1 MFRVLRYI
9 NVDKSQKSIGVLKME
24 LLKKTINQIL
34 PVKNEFKIK
43 TQERLDALTK
53 PLGSLGMLEEV
64 AKDVLAI
71 TENEEYQI
79 KKKVI
84 FVLAGDHGVVKESV
98 TGYPQ
103 EVTPQMVYNFVRGG
117 AAINVLARHVDA
129 KVVVVDM
136 GVAADLN
143 EASGRIINKKINYG
157 TKNFAEDHAMSKD
170 EAIRSIEAGIEVF
183 EQEAKNGIDIVGCG
197 DMGIGNTTTSSAI
210 VAALT
215 GAPVE
220 QVTGR
225 GTGIDDEMLA
235 HKIDVIKKALA
246 KHNPDITDP
255 IDVLS
260 KVGGFEIGGIAGVI
274 LAAAS
279 HKIPILLD
287 GFISSA
293 GALIAYKLQPNVK
306 DYFIASHVSIERG
319 HQIILET
326 FNKRPLLN
334 LDLRLGEG
342 TGAAL
347 AMPLVEASMKILNEM
362 ATFADAGV
370 SERTN

>member
-1 MFRVLRYI
+1 M
-9 NVDKSQKSIGVLKME
+9 D
-24 LLKKTINQIL
+24 LLKKTISQIR
-34 PVKNEFKIK
+34 PIKNEFKIK

-84 FVLAGDHGVVKESV
+84 FILAGDHGVVKESV

-143 EASGRIINKKINYG
+143 EASGKIINKKINYG
-157 TKNFAEDHAMSKD
+157 TKNFAEDLAMTKK
-170 EAIRSIEAGIEVF
+170 EAISSIEAGIEVF
-183 EQEAKNGIDIVGCG
+183 EQEAKKGIDIVGCG

-220 QVTGR
+220 QITGR

-260 KVGGFEIGGIAGVI
+260 KVGGFEIGGIAGVV
-274 LAAAS
+274 LAAAA

-306 DYFIASHVSIERG
+306 DYFIASHLSVECG

-347 AMPLVEASMKILNEM
+347 AMPLVEASIKILNEM

-370 SERTN
+370 SERTT

>member
-1 MFRVLRYI
+1 MDV
-9 NVDKSQKSIGVLKME
+9 
-24 LLKKTINQIL
+24 LKKTINQIL
-34 PVKNEFKIK
+34 PIKNELKAK
-43 TQERLDALTK
+43 TQKRLDALTK

-64 AKDVLAI
+64 AKDILAI
-71 TENEEYQI
+71 TENEGFQI
-79 KKKVI
+79 RNKVI
-84 FVLAGDHGVVKESV
+84 FVLAGDHGVVNESV

-117 AAINVLARHVDA
+117 AAINVLARHVGA

-136 GVAADLN
+136 GVAANFD
-143 EASGRIINKKINYG
+143 EISDKIVNKKINYG
-157 TKNFAEDHAMSKD
+157 TKNFAAGPAMSKD
-170 EAIRSIEAGIEVF
+170 EAIRSIEAGIEIF
-183 EQEAKNGIDIVGCG
+183 KQEAKKGIDIVGCG

-225 GTGIDDEMLA
+225 GTGIDDETLA

-246 KHNPDITDP
+246 KHNPDPADP

-274 LAAAS
+274 LAAAA
-279 HKIPILLD
+279 HKVPILLD

-306 DYFIASHVSIERG
+306 DYFIASHLSVERG

-326 FNKRPLLN
+326 FNKRALLN

-347 AMPLVEASMKILNEM
+347 AMPLVEASIKILNEM

-370 SERTN
+370 SERTS

>member
-1 MFRVLRYI
+1 M
-9 NVDKSQKSIGVLKME
+9 D
-24 LLKKTINQIL
+24 LLQKTINHIS
-34 PVKNEFKIK
+34 PIKNEIKIK
-43 TQERLDALTK
+43 TQGKLDALTK

-71 TENEEYQI
+71 TENERFQI
-79 KKKVI
+79 KDKVI
-84 FVLAGDHGVVKESV
+84 FVLVGDHGVVNESV

-103 EVTPQMVYNFVRGG
+103 EVTPQMVYNFVKGG

-136 GVAADLN
+136 GVAADLD
-143 EASGRIINKKINYG
+143 EVSDKIVNKKINYG
-157 TKNFAEDHAMSKD
+157 TKNFAADLAMTRN

-183 EQEAKNGIDIVGCG
+183 KQESTKGIDLVGCG

-246 KHNPDITDP
+246 KHNPDPADP

-260 KVGGFEIGGIAGVI
+260 KVGGFEIGGIAGVL
-274 LAAAS
+274 LAAAA
-279 HKIPILLD
+279 HKVPILLD

-293 GALIAYKLQPNVK
+293 GALIAYKLKPNIK
-306 DYFIASHVSIERG
+306 DYFIASHLSVERG
-319 HQIILET
+319 HQIILEILD
-326 FNKRPLLN
+326 KRPLLN

-342 TGAAL
+342 TGATL
-347 AMPLVEASMKILNEM
+347 AIPIIEASIKILNEM

-370 SERTN
+370 SERTG

>member
-1 MFRVLRYI
+1 M
-9 NVDKSQKSIGVLKME
+9 D
-24 LLKKTINQIL
+24 LLKKIINQIS
-34 PVKNEFKIK
+34 PIKNDLKIK
-43 TQERLDALTK
+43 TKERLDALTK

-71 TENEEYQI
+71 TEYEGFQM
-79 KKKVI
+79 KDKVI
-84 FVLAGDHGVVKESV
+84 FVLAGDHGIVNESV

-136 GVAADLN
+136 GVAVDLD
-143 EASGRIINKKINYG
+143 EVSDKIVNKKINYG
-157 TKNFAEDHAMSKD
+157 TKNFATGPAMTRD

-210 VAALT
+210 VAAFT

-225 GTGIDDEMLA
+225 GTGIDDNMLA
-235 HKIDVIKKALA
+235 HKINVIKKALA
-246 KHNPDITDP
+246 KHNPDIADS

-260 KVGGFEIGGIAGVI
+260 KVGGFEIGGIAGVV
-274 LAAAS
+274 LAAAA

-293 GALIAYKLQPNVK
+293 GALVAYKLQPNIK
-306 DYFIASHVSIERG
+306 DYFIASHLSVECG

-347 AMPLVEASMKILNEM
+347 AMPLVEASIKILNEM
-362 ATFADAGV
+362 ATFANAGV

>member
-1 MFRVLRYI
+1 
-9 NVDKSQKSIGVLKME
+9 ME
-24 LLKKTINQIL
+24 LLKKILDQIS
-34 PVKNEFKIK
+34 PIKNELKIK
-43 TQERLDALTK
+43 TQERLDSLTK
-53 PLGSLGMLEEV
+53 PLGSLGMLEEE
-64 AKDVLAI
+64 AKNVIAI
-71 TENEEYQI
+71 TENEKFQI

-103 EVTPQMVYNFVRGG
+103 EVTAQMVYNFVRGG

-136 GVAADLN
+136 GVAADLD
-143 EASGRIINKKINYG
+143 EASDKIVNKKINYG
-157 TKNFAEDHAMSKD
+157 TKNFAEGPAMSKD
-170 EAIRSIEAGIEVF
+170 EAISTIEAGIEVF
-183 EQEAKNGIDIVGCG
+183 EQELKNGIDIVGCG

-210 VAALT
+210 VSALT

-235 HKIDVIKKALA
+235 HKIEVIKKALA
-246 KHNPDITDP
+246 KHNPDSTDP

-260 KVGGFEIGGIAGVI
+260 KVGGFEIGGIAGIV
-274 LAAAS
+274 LAAAA

-306 DYFIASHVSIERG
+306 DYFIASHLSVERG
-319 HQIILET
+319 HQIILEVLD
-326 FNKRPLLN
+326 KRPLLN

-347 AMPLVEASMKILNEM
+347 AMPLIEASLKILNEM
-362 ATFADAGV
+362 ASFTGAGV
-370 SERTN
+370 SQRIS

>member
-1 MFRVLRYI
+1 M
-9 NVDKSQKSIGVLKME
+9 D

-34 PVKNEFKIK
+34 PIKNEFKIK

-117 AAINVLARHVDA
+117 AAINVLARHVNA

-136 GVAADLN
+136 GVAADLD
-143 EASGRIINKKINYG
+143 ETSGKIINKKINYG
-157 TKNFAEDHAMSKD
+157 TKNFAEDLAMTKD

-215 GAPVE
+215 EAPVE

-235 HKIDVIKKALA
+235 HKINVIKKALA

-260 KVGGFEIGGIAGVI
+260 KVGGFEIGGITGVV
-274 LAAAS
+274 LAAAA
-279 HKIPILLD
+279 HKIPVLLD

-306 DYFIASHVSIERG
+306 DYFIASHLSVECG

-347 AMPLVEASMKILNEM
+347 AMPLIEASINILNEM

-370 SERTN
+370 SERTS

>member
-1 MFRVLRYI
+1 M
-9 NVDKSQKSIGVLKME
+9 N

-34 PVKNEFKIK
+34 LIKNEFKTK

-53 PLGSLGMLEEV
+53 PLGSLGMLEEI

-71 TENEEYQI
+71 TENEEYQM

-143 EASGRIINKKINYG
+143 EASGKIINKKINYG

-260 KVGGFEIGGIAGVI
+260 KVGGFEIGGIAGVV
-274 LAAAS
+274 LAAAA

-293 GALIAYKLQPNVK
+293 GALIAYKLQPNIK
-306 DYFIASHVSIERG
+306 DYFIASHLSVECG

-342 TGAAL
+342 TGTAL
-347 AMPLVEASMKILNEM
+347 AMPLVEASIKILNEM

-370 SERTN
+370 SERTS

>member
-1 MFRVLRYI
+1 
-9 NVDKSQKSIGVLKME
+9 ME
-24 LLKKTINQIL
+24 LLKKTTSQIL
-34 PVKNEFKIK
+34 PVKTELKIK

-64 AKDVLAI
+64 AKDVLVI
-71 TENEEYQI
+71 TENEKYQI

-129 KVVVVDM
+129 KVIVVDM

-143 EASGRIINKKINYG
+143 EASGKIVDKKINYG
-157 TKNFAEDHAMSKD
+157 TKNFAEDLAMTKD

-274 LAAAS
+274 LAAAA
-279 HKIPILLD
+279 HKVPILLD

-306 DYFIASHVSIERG
+306 GYFIASHLSVECG

-347 AMPLVEASMKILNEM
+347 AMPLVEASIKILNEM

-370 SERTN
+370 SEKTS

>member
-1 MFRVLRYI
+1 
-9 NVDKSQKSIGVLKME
+9 ME

-34 PVKNEFKIK
+34 PIKNEFKIK

-84 FVLAGDHGVVKESV
+84 FILAGDHGIVKESV

-129 KVVVVDM
+129 KVIVVDM

-143 EASGRIINKKINYG
+143 EASGKLINKKINYG
-157 TKNFAEDHAMSKD
+157 TKNFAEDFAMTKD

-215 GAPVE
+215 EAPVE

-235 HKIDVIKKALA
+235 HKIDIIKKALA

-260 KVGGFEIGGIAGVI
+260 KVGGFEIGGITGVV
-274 LAAAS
+274 LAAAA

-306 DYFIASHVSIERG
+306 DYLIASHLSVECG

-347 AMPLVEASMKILNEM
+347 AMPLVEASIKILNEM
-362 ATFADAGV
+362 ATFANAGV

>member
-1 MFRVLRYI
+1 M
-9 NVDKSQKSIGVLKME
+9 D
-24 LLKKTINQIL
+24 LLKKTINQISPINKEL
-34 PVKNEFKIK
+34 KIK
-43 TQERLDALTK
+43 AQERLDTLTK

-64 AKDVLAI
+64 AKDILAI
-71 TENEEYQI
+71 TENERVQI
-79 KKKVI
+79 KDKVI
-84 FVLAGDHGVVKESV
+84 FVLAGDHGVVNESV

-129 KVVVVDM
+129 KIVVVDM
-136 GVAADLN
+136 GVAVDLD
-143 EASGRIINKKINYG
+143 EVSDKIVNKKINYG
-157 TKNFAEDHAMSKD
+157 TQNFATGPAMTRD
-170 EAIRSIEAGIEVF
+170 EAVRTIEAGIEVF

-210 VAALT
+210 VAAFT

-225 GTGIDDEMLA
+225 GTGIDDKMLA
-235 HKIDVIKKALA
+235 HKISVIKKALA
-246 KHNPDITDP
+246 MHNPEIADP

-260 KVGGFEIGGIAGVI
+260 KVGGFEIGGIAGIV
-274 LAAAS
+274 LAAAAN
-279 HKIPILLD
+279 KIPILLD

-293 GALIAYKLQPNVK
+293 GALIAYKFTPCVK
-306 DYFIASHVSIERG
+306 DYLIASHLSVECG
-319 HQIILET
+319 HQIILDT
-326 FNKRPLLN
+326 FDKRPLLN

-347 AMPLVEASMKILNEM
+347 AMPLVEASIKILNEM
-362 ATFADAGV
+362 ASFADAGV